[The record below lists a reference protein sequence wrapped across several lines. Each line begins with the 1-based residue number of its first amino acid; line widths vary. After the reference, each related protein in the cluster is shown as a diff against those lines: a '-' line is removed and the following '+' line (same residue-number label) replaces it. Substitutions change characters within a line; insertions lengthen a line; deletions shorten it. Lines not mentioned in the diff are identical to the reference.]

1 MLIEKYLFV
10 NYVQY
15 KIIPELFSQE
25 TFKFRQIN
33 KSGITMNKTNQLFF
47 KLLLNVFTIKIFPTN
62 RQKIRAI
69 VKYLKQLKIILL
81 NKILLIFNL
90 STYQKI

>member
-1 MLIEKYLFV
+1 
-10 NYVQY
+10 
-15 KIIPELFSQE
+15 
-25 TFKFRQIN
+25 
-33 KSGITMNKTNQLFF
+33 MNKTNQLFF

-62 RQKIRAI
+62 RQKIRTI

-81 NKILLIFNL
+81 NKFMLIFNL